1 MRFLAGFFIDGVTLY
16 GKSLADKRKIE
27 IVIQG
32 RGCPDGSGFD
42 ATVCRGE
49 WFAIIRDA
57 AIFKEQTNRFGDRRL
72 IVFGGK
78 HIMREA
84 FFDQIVGQ
92 FALCQQGIAGNCFSV
107 DIERIEDRDEIPISL
122 VCLSVSR
129 PSTGKAATF
138 FGCGRGRIHGRRRP

>member
-1 MRFLAGFFIDGVTLY
+1 MFPTPVGMNRLTTLVPH
-16 GKSLADKRKIE
+16 RH
-27 IVIQG
+27 

-78 HIMREA
+78 HIMRGA

-92 FALCQQGIAGNCFSV
+92 FVLCQQGSRFWPLRRAPSCAAWKATKQSADGH
-107 DIERIEDRDEIPISL
+107 RI
-122 VCLSVSR
+122 
-129 PSTGKAATF
+129 
-138 FGCGRGRIHGRRRP
+138 